1 MAIKKELFGKAFDK
15 DVYLFTLDNGKDLT
29 AEIINYGGII
39 KRLIYKG
46 VDVVLGR
53 NTMEE
58 YLNNSGYLGALVGRN
73 SNRIANSEFILNG
86 KKYKLYSNNGKC
98 NLHGGKQGFSDKVW
112 NFECKDEIEPELV
125 LTLNSPDGEEGFP
138 GNAEIKV
145 TYKLTKRNS
154 IEIHYEGICD
164 SDTIINMTNHS
175 YFNLNGHGSGTINKH
190 IMKLESEY
198 FTPNN
203 EECYPTGEVKKVEET
218 AFDFRTPQKLEDGFN
233 ADCKQIK
240 MFGGYDHNFAIS
252 GSGFRKFCE
261 LKGDLT
267 GIVMEG
273 HTDCVGVQ
281 VYTSNSLD
289 EPNPC
294 KDDAVY
300 GLHQGI
306 CLETQD
312 FPNAINYSHFPSVVL
327 KKGTKYD
334 TKTEYLFK

>member
-1 MAIKKELFGKAFDK
+1 MAIKKQLFGKAFDK

-39 KRLIYKG
+39 KSLIYKG

-53 NTMEE
+53 DTMEE
-58 YLNNSGYLGALVGRN
+58 YLSNSGYLGALVGRN
-73 SNRIANSEFILNG
+73 SNRIANSEFVLNG
-86 KKYKLYSNNGKC
+86 KKYKLCSNNGKC
-98 NLHGGKQGFSDKVW
+98 NLHGGKQGFSNRVW
-112 NFECKDEIEPELV
+112 DFECKDEIEPELI
-125 LTLNSPDGEEGFP
+125 LTLNSPDGDEGFP

-154 IEIHYEGICD
+154 IEVHYEGVCD
-164 SDTIINMTNHS
+164 SDTVINMTNHS
-175 YFNLNGHGSGTINKH
+175 YFNLNGHGSGTVDKH

-203 EECYPTGEVKKVEET
+203 EECYPTGEVKKVEGT
-218 AFDFRTPQKLEDGFN
+218 AFDFATPKKLEDGFN
-233 ADCKQIK
+233 ADCQQIK

-252 GSGFRKFCE
+252 GNGFRKFCE

-267 GIVMEG
+267 GIIMESY
-273 HTDCVGVQ
+273 TDCVGVQ

-294 KDDAVY
+294 KDGAVY

-306 CLETQD
+306 CLETQA
-312 FPNAINYSHFPSVVL
+312 FPNAVNYSHFPSCVL